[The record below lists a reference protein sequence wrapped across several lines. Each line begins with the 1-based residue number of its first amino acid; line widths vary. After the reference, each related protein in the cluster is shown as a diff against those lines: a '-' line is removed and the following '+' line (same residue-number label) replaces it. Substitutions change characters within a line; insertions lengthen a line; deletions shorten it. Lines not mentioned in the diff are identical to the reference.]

1 MIVGRDRL
9 KVLDVEV
16 TAVHEHR
23 MAEVLSS
30 LIAAGGRRTVVG
42 HNLHSCYLYHTL
54 PEFKALYD
62 SADVVLLDGA
72 PVYALWRGQGR
83 AHASD
88 SSYRVGSTDWIRHL
102 GSVTGLNR
110 VALVGTN
117 ELSNAEACRKLEGL
131 LPGTKVRGWAG
142 ENWGPDRERAVVN
155 ELRSFGPNLVLVG
168 LGMPLQES
176 FLWQRRHELPDAVY
190 SAVGGA
196 LDQISG
202 HQRLAPRWL
211 GRLGFEWLWR
221 LLLSPRRVFGRVF
234 IEPWKLAAVL
244 AGRKFRSAETGAS
257 K

>member
-16 TAVHEHR
+16 TAVREHG
-23 MAEVLSS
+23 MADVLTH

-42 HNLHSCYLYHTL
+42 HNLHSCYLYHTH

-72 PVYALWRGQGR
+72 PVYALWKRQTQ
-83 AHASD
+83 ATASD
-88 SSYRVGSTDWIRHL
+88 SSYRVGSTDWIKHL
-102 GSVTGLNR
+102 GSVVGLDR
-110 VALVGTN
+110 VAVVGTN
-117 ELSNAEACRKLEGL
+117 EPSNAEACRRLEAL
-131 LPGTKVRGWAG
+131 LPETKVLGFAG
-142 ENWGPDRERAVVN
+142 ENWGPEREHTVVA
-155 ELRSFGPNLVLVG
+155 ELQSFGPNLVLVG

-176 FLWQRRHELPDAVY
+176 FLWQRRDELPDAVY
-190 SAVGGA
+190 GAVGGA
-196 LDQISG
+196 LDQLSG

-244 AGRKFRSAETGAS
+244 AVRKFRTTNTGAS

>member
-1 MIVGRDRL
+1 MIPGRDRL
-9 KVLDVEV
+9 RVLDVEV
-16 TAVHEHR
+16 TAVHEHG
-23 MAEVLSS
+23 MADILSD

-72 PVYALWRGQGR
+72 PVYAAWKRQGT
-83 AHASD
+83 AAVSD
-88 SSYRVGSTDWIRHL
+88 TSYRVGSTDWIKHL
-102 GSVTGLNR
+102 GSVTGLDR
-110 VALVGTN
+110 VAVVGTN
-117 ELSNAEACRKLEGL
+117 ELSNAEACRRLEAL
-131 LPGTKVRGWAG
+131 LPGTKVLGWAG
-142 ENWGPDRERAVVN
+142 EDWGPEKERTVVD
-155 ELRSFGPNLVLVG
+155 ELQAFGPNLVLVG

-176 FLWQRRHELPDAVY
+176 FLWQRRDDLPDAVY
-190 SAVGGA
+190 GAVGGA

-221 LLLSPRRVFGRVF
+221 LILSPRRVFGRVF

-244 AGRKFRSAETGAS
+244 ASRKIRSTDTGAR

>member
-16 TAVHEHR
+16 TAVHEHG
-23 MAEVLSS
+23 MADVLSH

-42 HNLHSCYLYHTL
+42 HNLHSCYLYHTH

-72 PVYALWRGQGR
+72 PLYALWKRQTP
-83 AHASD
+83 ATASD
-88 SSYRVGSTDWIRHL
+88 SSFRVGSTDWIKHL
-102 GSVTGLNR
+102 GSVAGLDR
-110 VALVGTN
+110 VAVVGTN
-117 ELSNAEACRKLEGL
+117 EPSNAEACRRLEAL
-131 LPGTKVRGWAG
+131 LPETKVLGWAG
-142 ENWGPDRERAVVN
+142 ENWSPEREHAVVA
-155 ELRSFGPNLVLVG
+155 ELQSFGPNLVLVG

-176 FLWQRRHELPDAVY
+176 FLWQRRDELPDAVY
-190 SAVGGA
+190 GAVGGA
-196 LDQISG
+196 LDQLSG

-244 AGRKFRSAETGAS
+244 AARRLRTTNAGAS

>member
-1 MIVGRDRL
+1 MIGGRDRL

-16 TAVHEHR
+16 TAVHERR

-42 HNLHSCYLYHTL
+42 HNLHSCYLYHTV

-72 PVYALWRGQGR
+72 PVYALWKRQGP
-83 AHASD
+83 ADASD
-88 SSYRVGSTDWIRHL
+88 SGYRVGSTDWIKHL
-102 GSVTGLNR
+102 GSVIGLDR
-110 VALVGTN
+110 VAVVGTN
-117 ELSNAEACRKLEGL
+117 GPSNALACRKLETI
-131 LPGTKVRGWAG
+131 LPGAKVHGWAG
-142 ENWGPDRERAVVN
+142 ENWAPERENRVVE
-155 ELRSFGPNLVLVG
+155 ELHAFAPNLVLVG

-176 FLWQRRHELPDAVY
+176 FLWQRREELPEAVY
-190 SAVGGA
+190 GAVGGA

-202 HQRLAPRWL
+202 QQRLAPRWL

-221 LLLSPRRVFGRVF
+221 LLLSPQRVFGRVF

-244 AGRKFRSAETGAS
+244 ARRKLRSRKMGAS
-257 K
+257 Q

>member
-9 KVLDVEV
+9 RVLDVDV
-16 TAVHEHR
+16 TAVHEHG
-23 MAEVLSS
+23 MAEVLSH
-30 LIAAGGRRTVVG
+30 LIAAGGRRTIVG
-42 HNLHSCYLYHTL
+42 HNLHSCYLYHTV

-72 PVYALWRGQGR
+72 PVYALWKRQR
-83 AHASD
+83 HAAAPD
-88 SSYRVGSTDWIRHL
+88 SSYRVGSTDWIKHL
-102 GSVTGLNR
+102 GAVTGLDR
-110 VALVGTN
+110 VAIVGTN
-117 ELSNAEACRKLEGL
+117 TDSNAEACRKLEAL
-131 LPGTKVRGWAG
+131 LPGAEVRGWAG
-142 ENWGPDRERAVVN
+142 ENWGPARERSVIG
-155 ELRSFGPNLVLVG
+155 ELQSFGPNLVLVG

-176 FLWQRRHELPDAVY
+176 FLWQRRDELPDAVY
-190 SAVGGA
+190 GAVGGA

-221 LLLSPRRVFGRVF
+221 LILSPQRVFGRVF

-244 AGRKFRSAETGAS
+244 AGRKFRPTETGAS

>member
-1 MIVGRDRL
+1 MILGRDRL
-9 KVLDVEV
+9 RLLDIEV
-16 TAVHEHR
+16 TAVHEHG
-23 MAEVLSS
+23 MADVLSD

-62 SADVVLLDGA
+62 AADVVLLDGA
-72 PVYALWRGQGR
+72 PVYALWKRQGP
-83 AHASD
+83 AAASD

-102 GSVTGLNR
+102 GSVAGLDR
-110 VALVGTN
+110 MAVVGTN
-117 ELSNAEACRKLEGL
+117 EQSNTEACRTLEAL
-131 LPGTKVRGWAG
+131 LPGTKVLGWAG
-142 ENWGPDRERAVVN
+142 DNWGPARERAVVD
-155 ELRSFGPNLVLVG
+155 ELQAFQPNLVLVG

-176 FLWQRRHELPDAVY
+176 FLWQRRDDLPDAVY
-190 SAVGGA
+190 GAVGGA

-221 LLLSPRRVFGRVF
+221 LILSPQRVFGRVF

-244 AGRKFRSAETGAS
+244 AGRKIRSTDTGAR

>member
-16 TAVHEHR
+16 TAVHEHG
-23 MAEVLSS
+23 MAGVLSD

-42 HNLHSCYLYHTL
+42 HNLHSCYLYHTA

-72 PVYALWRGQGR
+72 PVYAVWKRQG
-83 AHASD
+83 AAADSD
-88 SSYRVGSTDWIRHL
+88 SSYRVGSTDWIKHL
-102 GSVTGLNR
+102 GSVTGLDR
-110 VALVGTN
+110 VAVVGTN
-117 ELSNAEACRKLEGL
+117 ELSNAEACRKLEAL
-131 LPGTKVRGWAG
+131 LPGAKVLGWAG
-142 ENWGPDRERAVVN
+142 EDWGPERERAVVN
-155 ELRSFGPNLVLVG
+155 ELQAFGPNLVLVG

-176 FLWQRRHELPDAVY
+176 FLWRRREDLPDAVY
-190 SAVGGA
+190 GAVGGA

-221 LLLSPRRVFGRVF
+221 LILSPRRVFGRVF

-244 AGRKFRSAETGAS
+244 ASRKFRSTDAGAS

>member
-1 MIVGRDRL
+1 MILGRDRL

-16 TAVHEHR
+16 TAVHEHG
-23 MAEVLSS
+23 MAEVLSD

-54 PEFKALYD
+54 PDFKALYD

-72 PVYALWRGQGR
+72 PVYAVWKRQGSS
-83 AHASD
+83 AASD
-88 SSYRVGSTDWIRHL
+88 SSYRVGSTDWIKHL
-102 GSVTGLNR
+102 GSVTGLDR
-110 VALVGTN
+110 VAVVGTN
-117 ELSNAEACRKLEGL
+117 EPSNAAACRKLEAL
-131 LPGTKVRGWAG
+131 LPGAKVLGWAG
-142 ENWGPDRERAVVN
+142 ENWGADRERAVVD
-155 ELRSFGPNLVLVG
+155 ELQAFGPNLVLVG

-176 FLWQRRHELPDAVY
+176 FLWQRRADLPDAVY
-190 SAVGGA
+190 GAVGGA

-221 LLLSPRRVFGRVF
+221 LILSPRRVFGRVF

-244 AGRKFRSAETGAS
+244 ASRKLRSTDTGAS

>member
-16 TAVHEHR
+16 TAVHEHG
-23 MAEVLSS
+23 MADVLSH

-42 HNLHSCYLYHTL
+42 HNLHSCYLYHTH

-62 SADVVLLDGA
+62 AADVVLLDGA
-72 PVYALWRGQGR
+72 PVYALWKRQGF
-83 AHASD
+83 AEASD

-102 GSVTGLNR
+102 GSVTGLDR
-110 VALVGTN
+110 VALVGTS
-117 ELSNAEACRKLEGL
+117 EASNAEACRRLEAL
-131 LPGTKVRGWAG
+131 LPGTKVHGWAG
-142 ENWGPDRERAVVN
+142 ENWGPERERSVVG
-155 ELRSFGPNLVLVG
+155 ELQSFGPNLVLVG

-176 FLWQRRHELPDAVY
+176 FLWQRRNELPNAVY
-190 SAVGGA
+190 GAVGGA

-221 LLLSPRRVFGRVF
+221 LILSPRRVFGRVF

-244 AGRKFRSAETGAS
+244 AARKFRTTDTGAS
-257 K
+257 T